1 VLLGKDPGDELPAA
15 ADADL
20 VEDGFEVL
28 LHGEGR
34 DGESGRDLACGVA
47 AEHEKGQLHLAVS
60 QSVRLEA
67 LRGTRTRDDDWT
79 HILAYQRRAARSRSA
94 DLARG
99 RGLRSVAGQ
108 EERPGS
114 WGEGPIAEACGSPS
128 DRRLGLARPSALAV
142 LRLMMSSN
150 AHWGR
155 QS

>member
-1 VLLGKDPGDELPAA
+1 VKGEMASPVAISPVEWPRSTRRVSCISRSVSPYGLRRSVAPELETMTG
-15 ADADL
+15 L
-20 VEDGFEVL
+20 TSLRISVE
-28 LHGEGR
+28 R
-34 DGESGRDLACGVA
+34 RGV
-47 AEHEKGQLHLAVS
+47 G
-60 QSVRLEA
+60 
-67 LRGTRTRDDDWT
+67 
-79 HILAYQRRAARSRSA
+79 SA